1 MLNIIISFQRKS
13 TRHSWPIAS
22 LAHVQRKS
30 PCQCVVRKHIIKGK
44 PGLWIFTKS
53 GNSIK
58 SYHFLGII
66 LRHYIC
72 YLRFCSHHLRI
83 SRHSQYRILTDNTFL
98 LIIDGPFRMKFLPR
112 KNRPQLTT
120 PSASSPPTPSTSS
133 QPRRQTRF
141 RPAPMTEEPHI
152 APSHSPSRRTR
163 PRSPSPSAPPCRSK
177 HRRHR

>member
-1 MLNIIISFQRKS
+1 MSSNYHTDYFMLNIIISFKRKS

-98 LIIDGPFRMKFLPR
+98 LFIDGPFRMNPR
-112 KNRPQLTT
+112 TSPQ
-120 PSASSPPTPSTSS
+120 
-133 QPRRQTRF
+133 
-141 RPAPMTEEPHI
+141 RPAPRPH
-152 APSHSPSRRTR
+152 SRKSNTAGKRYAALPAYRTSCQR
-163 PRSPSPSAPPCRSK
+163 CRG
-177 HRRHR
+177 